1 MIVILLI
8 FFLSSI
14 TNMGRLTRL
23 IPTLRFRQ
31 KLKLNG
37 YSLRLFACLILTGLG
52 LSVGQSSWKYFTH
65 SLRENH
71 TRSLNLPPV
80 LNYSIHEM
88 MKTYEQDSITESD
101 SKYKRILFWNEV
113 RKKSPLNYL
122 KTSYY
127 DCNI

>member
-1 MIVILLI
+1 MILLI

-14 TNMGRLTRL
+14 TNNMGRLTRL

-37 YSLRLFACLILTGLG
+37 YSLRLFVCLILTGFG
-52 LSVGQSSWKYFTH
+52 LSVGQSCWKYFTH
-65 SLRENH
+65 PLRENH
-71 TRSLNLPPV
+71 TRSLNRPPV
-80 LNYSIHEM
+80 LNYSIHEL
-88 MKTYEQDSITESD
+88 MKTYGQDSITESD

-122 KTSYY
+122 KTNYCDY
-127 DCNI
+127 NI